1 MSQRTTKK
9 RTSKQW
15 NTIFREHANYSGST
29 AQFCR
34 ERKISVQ
41 TFYAQL
47 RKRSLTNA
55 DINLKKDK
63 LPQSTPAFISAKVTT
78 GLAAPIVL
86 QMPNLQLT
94 LPSQCEPSWLAA
106 LLNELNP

>member
-1 MSQRTTKK
+1 MTRRTPTK
-9 RTSKQW
+9 RTIKQW
-15 NTIFREHANYSGST
+15 NTILQEHASYSGST

-34 ERKISVQ
+34 EHQIPVQ

-47 RKRSLTNA
+47 RKRSLSNA
-55 DINLKKDK
+55 NISQQEDK
-63 LPQSTPAFISAKVTT
+63 LPQETSAFISAKVEPA
-78 GLAAPIVL
+78 LATPMVL

-94 LPSQCEPSWLAA
+94 LPSQCEPAWLAA